1 MLSKDGSSQAAR
13 RVNRLHRHL
22 LTAQCTANQHQDVDS
37 ATTATIC
44 EALDEHGYCIVHGFL
59 SKSEVAEIKAD
70 LQRIL
75 ADSNLVGRNDFEGFN
90 TRRIY
95 ALFAKTRCFDDLATH
110 PLVLSVLE
118 NVLGSEHFLL
128 SSPVGIEIAPGEKEQ
143 ILHRDDGKYPLP
155 RPFAEVIV
163 NTMWA
168 IDDFTLENGAT
179 VIIPGSHKSTVDER
193 PRSKHRQGTVLGKRE
208 QGHSKKREEQ
218 SKEFAR
224 EFSGANANGN
234 TGERAMQVQAVMQAG
249 SMMFYRGSVMHGGGA
264 NRTDKSRIGVILEYV
279 QGWLR
284 PQENHCLAVP
294 AEVAKELP
302 PRLQELL
309 GYSVHPPFIGYVD
322 GRHPRRVLGD

>member
-1 MLSKDGSSQAAR
+1 VK
-13 RVNRLHRHL
+13 
-22 LTAQCTANQHQDVDS
+22 S
-37 ATTATIC
+37 ATLETVCA
-44 EALDEHGYCIVHGFL
+44 ALDEHGYCIVKNFL
-59 SKSEVAEIKAD
+59 SKQTVAKIKAD

-75 ADSNLVGRNDFEGFN
+75 SESNLSGRNDFEGFT

-95 ALFAKTRCFDDLATH
+95 ALFAKTRCFDDIATN

-118 NVLGSEHFLL
+118 RILCSEHFLL
-128 SSPVGIEIAPGEKEQ
+128 SSPVGIEIGPGEKEQ

-155 RPFAEVIV
+155 RPFNEVIV

-179 VIIPGSHKSTVDER
+179 VLVPGSHKSTVDER

-208 QGHSKKREEQ
+208 QGHSKKREDE
-218 SKEFAR
+218 SKRFAQDLTGTSPK
-224 EFSGANANGN
+224 EGAG
-234 TGERAMQVQAVMQAG
+234 TIQAVMDAG

-264 NRTDKSRIGVILEYV
+264 NRTGKSRIGVILEYV

-294 AEVAKELP
+294 AEVVKGLH

-322 GRHPRRVLGD
+322 GVHPKKKLLGYEHEEEGARPGVARCSR